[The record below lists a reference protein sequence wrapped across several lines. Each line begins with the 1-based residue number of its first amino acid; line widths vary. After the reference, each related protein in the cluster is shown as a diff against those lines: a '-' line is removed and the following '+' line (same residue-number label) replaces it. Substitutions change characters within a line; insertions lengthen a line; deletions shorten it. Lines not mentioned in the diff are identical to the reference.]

1 MNAQPRM
8 QIDRHLAKDDLLV
21 ITGAGGFIAGALV
34 RYFHDLGYQPVVKV
48 AESIADGRLDK
59 T

>member
-1 MNAQPRM
+1 M